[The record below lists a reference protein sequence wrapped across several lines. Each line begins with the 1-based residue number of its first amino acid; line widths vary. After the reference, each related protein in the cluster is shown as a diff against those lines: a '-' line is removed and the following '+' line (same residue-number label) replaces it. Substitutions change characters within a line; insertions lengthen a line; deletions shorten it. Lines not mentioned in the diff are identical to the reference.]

1 MLNSAIEADLAIV
14 GGGGAGLMAAGTA
27 AMLDGELRIVLIERN
42 PDEPCNT
49 QIASNFIP
57 AAGTRYQLA
66 AGVEDSADVFFQ
78 DIMKKNGGKGD
89 QSVIAEIC
97 RCAPEAIH
105 WLADAFGVEI
115 EFAPELTWV
124 GHTSRRLHAHPT
136 RSGPPIVARLRE
148 QVARQKN
155 VLILDYTTA
164 TGLVTDGGAVVGVTA
179 ERDGQPLHIVARR
192 TALTTGGFSANR
204 EMVARYIPEMA
215 GAPNIGS
222 KTDNGDGLRWGHS
235 AGGKLA
241 LMSGYQGRDCIFE
254 DGTRVTPPVL
264 NEGGIAVNAS
274 GRRFVNERH
283 DYSALARIYRDQPG
297 GFAYFIWDERIQRM
311 VENVHVMQLAM
322 DRGGIVRGETV
333 GQIASA
339 YELPQD
345 TLHDTITRYNEGV
358 RRGVDAFGRQAL
370 TQPLEPPW
378 YAARVMGAI
387 AHTQGGLSVDTACR
401 VLREDRM
408 PVFGLYAGGNTMAG
422 LSGDEPGGYLS
433 GNGLVVAYVSGLII
447 GRHATESI
455 RER

>member
-1 MLNSAIEADLAIV
+1 MLNRDIETDLAIV

-27 AMLDGELRIVLIERN
+27 AMLDGELRIVLIEKS

-49 QIASNFIP
+49 EIASNFIP

-66 AGVEDSADVFFQ
+66 AGVEDSADILFH
-78 DIMKKNGGKGD
+78 DIMKKNAGKGD
-89 QSVIAEIC
+89 EAVIAEIC
-97 RCAPEAIH
+97 RRAPEAIH

-124 GHTSRRLHAHPT
+124 GHTNRRLHAHPT
-136 RSGPPIVARLRE
+136 RSGPPVVARLRE
-148 QVARQKN
+148 QVARQNN

-164 TGLVTDGGAVVGVTA
+164 TGLVTDNGAVVGVTA
-179 ERDGQPLHIVARR
+179 ERDRQPLHIVARR
-192 TALTTGGFSANR
+192 TALTTGGFGANR

-235 AGGKLA
+235 AGGKLS

-264 NEGGIAVNAS
+264 NEGGIAVDAS

-297 GFAYFIWDERIQRM
+297 GFAYFIWDGRIQRM
-311 VENVHVMQLAM
+311 VENVHVMQQAM

-333 GQIASA
+333 EQIALA
-339 YELPQD
+339 YELPRK
-345 TLHDTITRYNEGV
+345 TLQDTITRYNEGV

-378 YAARVMGAI
+378 YAARITGAI

-401 VLREDRM
+401 VLREDRT

-433 GNGLVVAYVSGLII
+433 GNGLLVAYVSGLII
-447 GRHATESI
+447 GRHAAGSI
-455 RER
+455 RDA